1 MYVRGTPDFGNSR
14 GIWRILTGLATLP
27 QDHRQSFEELELEVV
42 GSDSRE
48 EGEED
53 EDDDDDDDDDENN
66 DASDLDGKL
75 TKYE

>member
-1 MYVRGTPDFGNSR
+1 MSGVPLTLRNSR
-14 GIWRILTGLATLP
+14 GIWRILTGLDTLP
-27 QDHRQSFEELELEVV
+27 QDQRQVFEELELEVE

-53 EDDDDDDDDDENN
+53 EDEDEDDDDDENN
-66 DASDLDGKL
+66 DESDLDGKL